1 MFNLIYDDFVK
12 RGGVLKTKEL
22 NELGLSSRQIS
33 SLVSTGEIIRIKRGF
48 YEHSA
53 FTPTDELII
62 ARLFPKAVIFL
73 ESALFHYGYIDRVPL
88 AWQIAVDRN
97 SEKSLYEIEYP
108 QIKPFYLKSEYLK
121 IGADKYMTDGV
132 EVPIFNKERTIID
145 LLRYEN
151 KLDTEVFRT
160 AIANY
165 SMDSDKNL
173 RRLLEYGNLFNIN
186 NKLQTYI
193 GVWF

>member
-1 MFNLIYDDFVK
+1 
-12 RGGVLKTKEL
+12 
-22 NELGLSSRQIS
+22 
-33 SLVSTGEIIRIKRGF
+33 
-48 YEHSA
+48 
-53 FTPTDELII
+53 
-62 ARLFPKAVIFL
+62 
-73 ESALFHYGYIDRVPL
+73 
-88 AWQIAVDRN
+88 
-97 SEKSLYEIEYP
+97 
-108 QIKPFYLKSEYLK
+108 
-121 IGADKYMTDGV
+121 MTDGV